1 MTSQPSTAGAHQALL
16 WKYSNCDLEAW
27 CSVHEGGCVEMQ
39 MTYLGCLA
47 HGKCW
52 CLVAGDADTTTITTT
67 TSSSSNSSVDPCACS
82 TPLHLPDKVPLSSS
96 SSSSDRPQLLVCHDM
111 RGGYLDYEAY
121 LAGSVDANEYRIWH
135 WDCIDI
141 FVYFRSVGQLLG
153 CWLVFGGGAHPRWVG
168 NWGAGVVA
176 HVPDC
181 CLDYEARIAG
191 SVDADDYRIW
201 HWDCRA
207 GFGG

>member
-1 MTSQPSTAGAHQALL
+1 
-16 WKYSNCDLEAW
+16 
-27 CSVHEGGCVEMQ
+27 
-39 MTYLGCLA
+39 
-47 HGKCW
+47 
-52 CLVAGDADTTTITTT
+52 
-67 TSSSSNSSVDPCACS
+67 
-82 TPLHLPDKVPLSSS
+82 
-96 SSSSDRPQLLVCHDM
+96 M

-153 CWLVFGGGAHPRWVG
+153 CWFGGGGADPRWVG

-191 SVDADDYRIW
+191 SVDVDGYRIW
-201 HWDCRA
+201 HWWGHLCTFQGQCSTLYRTIPHRA
-207 GFGG
+207 LLYCTELNCPVLQCHAAMLCSVLSLSVLQCLLRCVL